1 MVVSIS
7 GNILTEG
14 YDQKKI
20 KGVIRNT
27 MNKTIKTIVV
37 IGVLTILLGF
47 GLDTAALGEVE
58 ANGGDDFAVSLFDG
72 KPTSFVSLDGSD
84 FPVLVAT
91 ITANTSEGPVTIT
104 LTIEDYFEDIL
115 FGYNEPLPETIED
128 LEDRDGEHI
137 VAKKGTWDFGG
148 GDTLSVDTRIYIWP
162 VIEER
167 GGCDEFIP
175 NDIRAVVTGG
185 TGRFANALGNIQLV
199 IKPFFFSDLDVGPVK
214 IKGSIEGLVVL
225 PR

>member
-1 MVVSIS
+1 
-7 GNILTEG
+7 
-14 YDQKKI
+14 
-20 KGVIRNT
+20 
-27 MNKTIKTIVV
+27 MNKTIKTSVV

-115 FGYNEPLPETIED
+115 
-128 LEDRDGEHI
+128 
-137 VAKKGTWDFGG
+137 
-148 GDTLSVDTRIYIWP
+148 SVDTRIYIWP

-199 IKPFFFSDLDVGPVK
+199 IKPFCFSDLDVGPVK